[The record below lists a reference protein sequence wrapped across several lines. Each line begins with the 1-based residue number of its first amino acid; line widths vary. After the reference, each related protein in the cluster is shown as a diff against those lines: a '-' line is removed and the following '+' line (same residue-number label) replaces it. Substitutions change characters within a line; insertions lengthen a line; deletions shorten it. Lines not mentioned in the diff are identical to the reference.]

1 MIHKV
6 LSLSAISLTHHGL
19 LTVHLRLYLL
29 FSLILLPTI
38 ILLKTIA
45 MIADTSIWYFLHAS
59 MVLSTFSFPSYK
71 NLIKLTP
78 PNPFA
83 SEDPGAERAWWC
95 ALGPVLVCAADVL
108 KWVCLQNQVPFEGD
122 VSGASVL

>member
-1 MIHKV
+1 MIHKA

-29 FSLILLPTI
+29 FSLILLPAI

-45 MIADTSIWYFLHAS
+45 MIVDTRIWHFLYAS
-59 MVLSTFSFPSYK
+59 MVLSTFSFPLYK
-71 NLIKLTP
+71 NSVKLTP

-83 SEDPGAERAWWC
+83 DEDPGA
-95 ALGPVLVCAADVL
+95 
-108 KWVCLQNQVPFEGD
+108 
-122 VSGASVL
+122 